1 MAKRGKIPTP
11 KTQREI
17 LNSQI
22 EPYNPP
28 VGSPGFSNTG
38 NPNNANV
45 PNRGE
50 QISFRDDTTKP
61 FTLGIKDIDEAI
73 AYYMEEV
80 IKPTVIQNGAVQQVP
95 FIYGSPERWKQV
107 QKDGYYRDKKGKIML
122 PLITFK
128 RNNIEKVKW
137 VITDEKFIIHFINDS
152 KNLVGYVD
160 YRKEIGL
167 KPGDYGIFNTSQLIK
182 CLNILDGDILVDATT
197 SKLNM
202 ADTNYDIKFNLADP
216 AVIPNV
222 PDVSN
227 NSDEW
232 SVTFDVNDE
241 FITRFVKSK
250 DALSELE
257 TFTIETREGFT
268 GEELVFTVGTNITN
282 TIEFTVENVK
292 INESFGAIP
301 FDSNLMKEILK
312 ANKDYHSGEIRI
324 NKKGLLDA
332 HLHCGD
338 DLYTGYY
345 LVRRQENN

>member
-1 MAKRGKIPTP
+1 MINKK
-11 KTQREI
+11 
-17 LNSQI
+17 
-22 EPYNPP
+22 
-28 VGSPGFSNTG
+28 V
-38 NPNNANV
+38 
-45 PNRGE
+45 
-50 QISFRDDTTKP
+50 ISDIVSKYS
-61 FTLGIKDIDEAI
+61 LG
-73 AYYMEEV
+73 
-80 IKPTVIQNGAVQQVP
+80 
-95 FIYGSPERWKQV
+95 
-107 QKDGYYRDKKGKIML
+107 
-122 PLITFK
+122 
-128 RNNIEKVKW
+128 NNIEKVKW
-137 VITDEKFIIHFINDS
+137 IITDEKFIIHFINDS

-160 YRKEIGL
+160 YRKKIGL

-182 CLNILDGDILVDATT
+182 CLNILDGDILVDATS

-268 GEELVFTVGTNITN
+268 GDELVFTVGTNITN
-282 TIEFTVENVK
+282 TIEFIVEAT
-292 INESFGAIP
+292 INESFNSIP

-312 ANKDYHSGEIRI
+312 ANKDYHTGEIRI

-332 HLHCGD
+332 HFHCGD

-345 LVRRQENN
+345 LVRKQENN

>member
-1 MAKRGKIPTP
+1 M
-11 KTQREI
+11 
-17 LNSQI
+17 
-22 EPYNPP
+22 
-28 VGSPGFSNTG
+28 
-38 NPNNANV
+38 
-45 PNRGE
+45 
-50 QISFRDDTTKP
+50 ISKKVISDIVSKYS
-61 FTLGIKDIDEAI
+61 LG
-73 AYYMEEV
+73 
-80 IKPTVIQNGAVQQVP
+80 
-95 FIYGSPERWKQV
+95 
-107 QKDGYYRDKKGKIML
+107 
-122 PLITFK
+122 
-128 RNNIEKVKW
+128 NNIEKVKW
-137 VITDEKFIIHFINDS
+137 IITDEKLIIHFINDS
-152 KNLVGYVD
+152 KDLVGYVD

-222 PDVSN
+222 PDVTS

-232 SVTFDVNDE
+232 SVSFSVNDE

-257 TFTIETREGFT
+257 TFTIETRDGFH
-268 GEELVFTVGTNITN
+268 GEELIFTVGTNITN
-282 TIEFTVENVK
+282 TIEFVVENPT
-292 INESFGAIP
+292 INESFNAIP
-301 FDSNLMKEILK
+301 FNSNLMKEILK

-332 HLHCGD
+332 HFHCGD

-345 LVRRQENN
+345 LVRKQENN

>member
-1 MAKRGKIPTP
+1 MISKKVISDIVSKYSLG
-11 KTQREI
+11 
-17 LNSQI
+17 NSI
-22 EPYNPP
+22 E
-28 VGSPGFSNTG
+28 
-38 NPNNANV
+38 
-45 PNRGE
+45 R
-50 QISFRDDTTKP
+50 
-61 FTLGIKDIDEAI
+61 
-73 AYYMEEV
+73 
-80 IKPTVIQNGAVQQVP
+80 
-95 FIYGSPERWKQV
+95 
-107 QKDGYYRDKKGKIML
+107 
-122 PLITFK
+122 
-128 RNNIEKVKW
+128 VKW
-137 VITDEKFIIHFINDS
+137 IITDEKLIIHFINDS
-152 KNLVGYVD
+152 KDLVGYVD

-222 PDVSN
+222 PDVSSN
-227 NSDEW
+227 VDDW
-232 SVTFDVNDE
+232 SVSFQANDE

-257 TFTIETREGFT
+257 TFTIETRDGFN

-282 TIEFTVENVK
+282 TIEFTVDNAT
-292 INESFGAIP
+292 INESFGPVP

-312 ANKDYHSGEIRI
+312 ANRDYNSGEIRI

-332 HLHCGD
+332 HFHCGD

-345 LVRRQENN
+345 LVRLQDNN

>member
-1 MAKRGKIPTP
+1 MISKKVISDIVSKYSLG
-11 KTQREI
+11 
-17 LNSQI
+17 
-22 EPYNPP
+22 
-28 VGSPGFSNTG
+28 G
-38 NPNNANV
+38 NV
-45 PNRGE
+45 
-50 QISFRDDTTKP
+50 
-61 FTLGIKDIDEAI
+61 
-73 AYYMEEV
+73 
-80 IKPTVIQNGAVQQVP
+80 
-95 FIYGSPERWKQV
+95 
-107 QKDGYYRDKKGKIML
+107 
-122 PLITFK
+122 
-128 RNNIEKVKW
+128 EKVKW
-137 VITDEKFIIHFINDS
+137 IITDEKLIIHFINDS

-160 YRKEIGL
+160 YREEIGL
-167 KPGDYGIFNTSQLIK
+167 KQGDYGIFNTSQLIK
-182 CLNILDGDILVDATT
+182 CLNILDGDILVDATS

-232 SVTFDVNDE
+232 SVVFEANDE

-257 TFTIETREGFT
+257 TFTVETREGFH

-282 TIEFTVENVK
+282 TIEFTVENAT
-292 INESFGAIP
+292 INESFEPVP

-312 ANKDYHSGEIRI
+312 ANRDYHTGEIRI

-332 HLHCGD
+332 HFHCGN

-345 LVRRQENN
+345 LVRKQENN

>member
-1 MAKRGKIPTP
+1 VSKYSLG
-11 KTQREI
+11 
-17 LNSQI
+17 NS
-22 EPYNPP
+22 
-28 VGSPGFSNTG
+28 
-38 NPNNANV
+38 
-45 PNRGE
+45 
-50 QISFRDDTTKP
+50 
-61 FTLGIKDIDEAI
+61 
-73 AYYMEEV
+73 
-80 IKPTVIQNGAVQQVP
+80 
-95 FIYGSPERWKQV
+95 
-107 QKDGYYRDKKGKIML
+107 
-122 PLITFK
+122 
-128 RNNIEKVKW
+128 IEKVKW
-137 VITDEKFIIHFINDS
+137 IITDEKLIIHFINDS

-160 YRKEIGL
+160 YRKDIGL

-182 CLNILDGDILVDATT
+182 CLNILDGDILVDATS

-227 NSDEW
+227 NSNEW
-232 SVTFDVNDE
+232 SVIFETNDE

-257 TFTIETREGFT
+257 TFTIETRDGFN

-282 TIEFTVENVK
+282 TIEFTVEAT
-292 INESFGAIP
+292 INESFGPVP

-312 ANKDYHSGEIRI
+312 ANRDYHSGEIRI

-332 HLHCGD
+332 HFHCGN

-345 LVRRQENN
+345 LVRKQETN

>member
-1 MAKRGKIPTP
+1 M
-11 KTQREI
+11 
-17 LNSQI
+17 
-22 EPYNPP
+22 
-28 VGSPGFSNTG
+28 
-38 NPNNANV
+38 
-45 PNRGE
+45 
-50 QISFRDDTTKP
+50 ISKKVISDIVSKYS
-61 FTLGIKDIDEAI
+61 LG
-73 AYYMEEV
+73 
-80 IKPTVIQNGAVQQVP
+80 
-95 FIYGSPERWKQV
+95 
-107 QKDGYYRDKKGKIML
+107 
-122 PLITFK
+122 
-128 RNNIEKVKW
+128 NNIEKVKW

-182 CLNILDGDILVDATT
+182 CLNILDGDILVDATS

-232 SVTFDVNDE
+232 SVIFDVNDE

-268 GEELVFTVGTNITN
+268 GDELVFTVGTNITN
-282 TIEFTVENVK
+282 TIEFTVEAT
-292 INESFGAIP
+292 INESFNSIP

-332 HLHCGD
+332 HFHCGN

-345 LVRRQENN
+345 LVRKQENN

>member
-1 MAKRGKIPTP
+1 VSKY
-11 KTQREI
+11 
-17 LNSQI
+17 S
-22 EPYNPP
+22 
-28 VGSPGFSNTG
+28 
-38 NPNNANV
+38 
-45 PNRGE
+45 
-50 QISFRDDTTKP
+50 
-61 FTLGIKDIDEAI
+61 LG
-73 AYYMEEV
+73 
-80 IKPTVIQNGAVQQVP
+80 
-95 FIYGSPERWKQV
+95 
-107 QKDGYYRDKKGKIML
+107 
-122 PLITFK
+122 
-128 RNNIEKVKW
+128 NNIERVKW
-137 VITDEKFIIHFINDS
+137 IITDEKLIIHFINDS
-152 KNLVGYVD
+152 KDLVGYVD

-222 PDVSN
+222 PDVSS

-232 SVTFDVNDE
+232 SVTFDANDE

-282 TIEFTVENVK
+282 TIEFTVEATIK
-292 INESFGAIP
+292 ESFGPIP
-301 FDSNLMKEILK
+301 FNSNLMKEILK
-312 ANKDYHSGEIRI
+312 ANRDYHTGEIRI

-332 HLHCGD
+332 HFHCGN

-345 LVRRQENN
+345 LVRKQENN

>member
-1 MAKRGKIPTP
+1 M
-11 KTQREI
+11 
-17 LNSQI
+17 
-22 EPYNPP
+22 
-28 VGSPGFSNTG
+28 
-38 NPNNANV
+38 
-45 PNRGE
+45 
-50 QISFRDDTTKP
+50 ISKKVISDIVSKYS
-61 FTLGIKDIDEAI
+61 LG
-73 AYYMEEV
+73 
-80 IKPTVIQNGAVQQVP
+80 
-95 FIYGSPERWKQV
+95 
-107 QKDGYYRDKKGKIML
+107 
-122 PLITFK
+122 
-128 RNNIEKVKW
+128 NNIERVKW
-137 VITDEKFIIHFINDS
+137 IITDEKLIIHFINDS
-152 KNLVGYVD
+152 KDLVGYVD

-222 PDVSN
+222 PDVTN

-232 SVTFDVNDE
+232 SVAFDANDE

-257 TFTIETREGFT
+257 TFTIETRDGFH

-282 TIEFTVENVK
+282 TIEFTVEATIK
-292 INESFGAIP
+292 EPFGPVP
-301 FDSNLMKEILK
+301 FNSNLMKEILK
-312 ANKDYHSGEIRI
+312 ANRDYHTGEIRI

-332 HLHCGD
+332 HFHCGD

-345 LVRRQENN
+345 LVRKQDNN

>member
-1 MAKRGKIPTP
+1 M
-11 KTQREI
+11 
-17 LNSQI
+17 
-22 EPYNPP
+22 
-28 VGSPGFSNTG
+28 
-38 NPNNANV
+38 
-45 PNRGE
+45 
-50 QISFRDDTTKP
+50 ISKKVISDIVSKYS
-61 FTLGIKDIDEAI
+61 LG
-73 AYYMEEV
+73 
-80 IKPTVIQNGAVQQVP
+80 
-95 FIYGSPERWKQV
+95 
-107 QKDGYYRDKKGKIML
+107 
-122 PLITFK
+122 
-128 RNNIEKVKW
+128 NNIEKVKW

-167 KPGDYGIFNTSQLIK
+167 KKGDYGIFNTSQLIK
-182 CLNILDGDILVDATT
+182 CLNILDGDILVDATN

-268 GEELVFTVGTNITN
+268 GDELVFTVGTNITN
-282 TIEFTVENVK
+282 TIEFTVEAT
-292 INESFGAIP
+292 INESFNSIP

-312 ANKDYHSGEIRI
+312 ANRDYHTGEIRI

-332 HLHCGD
+332 HLYCGEG
-338 DLYTGYY
+338 LYTGYY

>member
-1 MAKRGKIPTP
+1 MINKK
-11 KTQREI
+11 
-17 LNSQI
+17 
-22 EPYNPP
+22 
-28 VGSPGFSNTG
+28 V
-38 NPNNANV
+38 
-45 PNRGE
+45 
-50 QISFRDDTTKP
+50 ISDIVSKYS
-61 FTLGIKDIDEAI
+61 LG
-73 AYYMEEV
+73 
-80 IKPTVIQNGAVQQVP
+80 
-95 FIYGSPERWKQV
+95 
-107 QKDGYYRDKKGKIML
+107 
-122 PLITFK
+122 
-128 RNNIEKVKW
+128 NNIERVKW
-137 VITDEKFIIHFINDS
+137 IITDEKLIIHFINDS

-182 CLNILDGDILVDATT
+182 CLNILDGDILVDATS

-222 PDVSN
+222 PDVSS

-232 SVTFDVNDE
+232 SVSFSISDE

-250 DALSELE
+250 DALSELDI
-257 TFTIETREGFT
+257 FTVETREGFT

-282 TIEFTVENVK
+282 TIEFTVEAT
-292 INESFGAIP
+292 INESFGPVP

-312 ANKDYHSGEIRI
+312 ANRDYHTGEIRI

-332 HLHCGD
+332 HFHCGD

-345 LVRRQENN
+345 LVRLQDNN

>member
-1 MAKRGKIPTP
+1 MINKK
-11 KTQREI
+11 
-17 LNSQI
+17 
-22 EPYNPP
+22 
-28 VGSPGFSNTG
+28 V
-38 NPNNANV
+38 
-45 PNRGE
+45 
-50 QISFRDDTTKP
+50 ISDIVSKYS
-61 FTLGIKDIDEAI
+61 LG
-73 AYYMEEV
+73 
-80 IKPTVIQNGAVQQVP
+80 
-95 FIYGSPERWKQV
+95 
-107 QKDGYYRDKKGKIML
+107 
-122 PLITFK
+122 
-128 RNNIEKVKW
+128 NNIEKVKW
-137 VITDEKFIIHFINDS
+137 IVTNEKLIIHFINDS

-197 SKLNM
+197 SKLNL

-227 NSDEW
+227 NEDEW
-232 SVTFDVNDE
+232 SAKFDISDE

-250 DALSELE
+250 DALSELD
-257 TFTIETREGFT
+257 TFTIETRDGFDDL
-268 GEELVFTVGTNITN
+268 ELIFTVGTNITN
-282 TIEFTVENVK
+282 TIEFKVDNAVMNHTFE
-292 INESFGAIP
+292 ALP

-332 HLHCGD
+332 HFHCGN